1 MNERFATIMAANNN
15 APANEQEILPE
26 GMTEAQVRDAVD
38 FTNREI
44 FDAAWSKE
52 EPGALDP
59 TGNRSLEQMGDGL
72 EGQHEDDEESEQADE
87 EAEDGEDAEGKE
99 AKKGEEG
106 EDGEDDEGEEEGED
120 EGQGEDGEGEGEDGE
135 PAGQEA
141 APPPAEP
148 GRVPSGRLREQ
159 TERATRAEEAL
170 RAMQAEREAERTQWR
185 KEMDD
190 FRAFAQAA
198 LQGRAPAPAKDAA
211 QPESEPDVFENSKG
225 WGDFLVK
232 RATESSRE
240 QAAALANQVRVDNS
254 FMIAEAMH
262 GEKFTKAW
270 EACNKLD
277 ANNPEDRVTVQRILQ
292 ARNPGKA
299 VIDWHDRV
307 ERDRTLGSES
317 LADHDA
323 RVVKEAREAMIKDPE
338 FRKQMLESIRSEA
351 SGQGG
356 RPARTAVRLP
366 KSLNGASGSGAN
378 AQLTDP
384 LAADDSDRAVFDSAW
399 R

>member
-1 MNERFATIMAANNN
+1 MAANNN

-26 GMTEAQVRDAVD
+26 GMTDAEVGAAVD

-72 EGQHEDDEESEQADE
+72 EGQVEDDEESDQAD
-87 EAEDGEDAEGKE
+87 
-99 AKKGEEG
+99 EEG
-106 EDGEDDEGEEEGED
+106 EDGEDAQGKEGKEAKEGEDGEGDEGDDEGED
-120 EGQGEDGEGEGEDGE
+120 QGEGEGEDGE

-159 TERATRAEEAL
+159 TERATRAEESL
-170 RAMQAEREAERTQWR
+170 RALQAEREAERTQTR
-185 KEMDD
+185 KDMDEL
-190 FRAFAQAA
+190 RTQMTGLVAA
-198 LQGRAPAPAKDAA
+198 LQGRVPPGQRSEPA
-211 QPESEPDVFENSKG
+211 QPEPEPDVFENTKG
-225 WGDFLVK
+225 WGDHLVK

-277 ANNPEDRVTVQRILQ
+277 ANNPEDRATVQRILQ

-338 FRKQMLESIRSEA
+338 IRKQIIESIRSEA